1 MKKAFI
7 TEEGKTAVTAY
18 YERILESLSVSYEQL
33 LLPTQYGD
41 TFALI
46 SGKAHGQTVILLHG
60 SSMNSA
66 MWIDDI
72 QTLSHYYRVRI
83 LLLNS
88 ISSLISHFSKAD
100 FLG

>member
-1 MKKAFI
+1 MKKSIYNGRRKDF
-7 TEEGKTAVTAY
+7 TVTAY
-18 YERILESLSVSYEQL
+18 YERRILESLSVSYEQL

-66 MWIDDI
+66 MD
-72 QTLSHYYRVRI
+72 R
-83 LLLNS
+83 
-88 ISSLISHFSKAD
+88 
-100 FLG
+100 

>member
-46 SGKAHGQTVILLHG
+46 SGAFKI
-60 SSMNSA
+60 
-66 MWIDDI
+66 
-72 QTLSHYYRVRI
+72 
-83 LLLNS
+83 
-88 ISSLISHFSKAD
+88 
-100 FLG
+100 